1 MGSWLGALWR
11 VANQIKNAWEW
22 YLYVAFVAGLPTAA
36 LMIAAFQGQALDV
49 LLLYIMAGIAFGFV
63 FGREMSP
70 VVITLMNKRR
80 AGSPARILNDFIA
93 AGNEIA
99 RGIKRVFWLGGLSEE
114 TEADL
119 WAPHTKAYSHWRA
132 NIAAWLSVY
141 KPESEAEFLRD
152 IPYPPEHEKPADMPV
167 MRYFLLYRIGTL
179 LDRVERIKAEYQK
192 R

>member
-99 RGIKRVFWLGGLSEE
+99 RGIKKGSSGSAVSLKRQRPTFGPRTRRLIATGGQIS
-114 TEADL
+114 
-119 WAPHTKAYSHWRA
+119 R
-132 NIAAWLSVY
+132 
-141 KPESEAEFLRD
+141 R
-152 IPYPPEHEKPADMPV
+152 
-167 MRYFLLYRIGTL
+167 G
-179 LDRVERIKAEYQK
+179 
-192 R
+192 